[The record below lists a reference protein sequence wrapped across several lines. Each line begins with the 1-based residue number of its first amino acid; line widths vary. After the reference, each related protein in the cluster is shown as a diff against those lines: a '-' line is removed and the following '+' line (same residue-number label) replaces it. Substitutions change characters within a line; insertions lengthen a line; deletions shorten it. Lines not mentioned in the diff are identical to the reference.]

1 MSMDVVFLLIL
12 TAIIGGWGIWVSQ
25 RGEGRDSS
33 RRNRRS
39 TDAGSG
45 TDA

>member
-1 MSMDVVFLLIL
+1 MSLDVVFLLIL

-33 RRNRRS
+33 PHNRRS
-39 TDAGSG
+39 TDTE
-45 TDA
+45 TDADT